1 MSDMHIHTDV
11 SDLEKEVAGEY
22 NTFRT
27 YVYMLKAKGGSVR
40 EVQRALG
47 FSSPALATH
56 HLQKLEN
63 FGLVTKDRYGS
74 YHVVP
79 KSFGILKLF
88 IVTGRWIVPRTV
100 VVVAMFAVMTIG
112 FLIYLP
118 RHENLMW
125 AFIVSAVGLIVS
137 IYQTLQSY
145 RLLPKKGSYK
155 K

>member
-1 MSDMHIHTDV
+1 MRIHANV

-27 YVYMLKAKGGSVR
+27 YVYMLKAKRASVR
-40 EVQRALG
+40 EVQRTLG
-47 FSSPALATH
+47 FSSVALATH

-63 FGLVTKDRYGS
+63 FGLVIKDLYGR

-79 KSFGILKLF
+79 KNFGILKLF
-88 IVTGRWIVPRTV
+88 IITGRWIVPRTV

-118 RHENLMW
+118 QHENLIW
-125 AFIVSAVGLIVS
+125 AFIVSAIGLILS
-137 IYQTLQSY
+137 IYQTIQSY
-145 RLLPKKGSYK
+145 KLLPKKGSYK

>member
-1 MSDMHIHTDV
+1 MDNSTEA

-22 NTFRT
+22 NTFR
-27 YVYMLKAKGGSVR
+27 VYIYLLKVKRGSVR

-47 FSSPALATH
+47 FSSPTLAAH
-56 HLQKLEN
+56 HLRKLEK

-74 YHVVP
+74 YHVVA

-112 FLIYLP
+112 FLVFLP
-118 RHENLMW
+118 RHESLIW
-125 AFIVSAVGLIVS
+125 AFVASVIGLIVS
-137 IYQTLQSY
+137 VYQTVRSY
-145 RLLPKKGSYK
+145 RLLPKTGSYK